1 MLTELPETGIKMTE
15 IENQIIECR
24 LAGLSFC
31 QLDQKAIRVITD
43 KIILN
48 AAAITGCPTPETEFF
63 AEILSEQ
70 ISIYLEQFGFG
81 ELTYEEI
88 ILAFRLNT
96 KGGLRHPSGLEI
108 ERIEFFGSCFNV
120 DYLSRVLSNYMTL
133 RNYLDRKFENFID
146 GYE

>member
-1 MLTELPETGIKMTE
+1 LLSELPETGMRLSE
-15 IENQIIECR
+15 IEHQIIACR
-24 LAGLSFC
+24 LSGISFC
-31 QLDQKAIRVITD
+31 QLSEKDIRITTD

-70 ISIYLEQFGFG
+70 IAIYIDQFGFG
-81 ELTYEEI
+81 ELTYDEI

-108 ERIEFFGSCFNV
+108 ERVDFFGSCFNV
-120 DYLSRVLSNYMTL
+120 DYLSKILSNYMTV